1 MTISKASAV
10 AVSIGA
16 SIAGS
21 GPVAADS
28 FFLEQGS
35 ISVAGQNL
43 SITRLPITLTDG
55 TVVYRDVVM
64 RFKYVNGT
72 IAFEYG
78 FPKVTASV
86 LPAPGPFVAGTYK
99 LQGAS
104 NLYTLAGPYSGPN
117 GRTRWVLSAKGTS
130 HSAEFYT
137 GPVTGHPLATR
148 INNAKITA
156 KYTFGYSTTWL
167 DATDIGTDNLLA
179 MDIQQGGVLY
189 LYDYTNSIDRALP
202 QYFYTLVKQ

>member
-10 AVSIGA
+10 AVAIGA
-16 SIAGS
+16 SIAGV
-21 GPVAADS
+21 GPAAADS

-43 SITRLPITLTDG
+43 SITRLPITLADG
-55 TVVYRDVVM
+55 SVAYRDVVI

-104 NLYTLAGPYSGPN
+104 NLYTLRRSLFRAERPHALGPL
-117 GRTRWVLSAKGTS
+117 RQRDIAFRRVLHGSSDGASLG
-130 HSAEFYT
+130 
-137 GPVTGHPLATR
+137 
-148 INNAKITA
+148 
-156 KYTFGYSTTWL
+156 
-167 DATDIGTDNLLA
+167 DAH
-179 MDIQQGGVLY
+179 
-189 LYDYTNSIDRALP
+189 
-202 QYFYTLVKQ
+202 